1 MKTPDLY
8 ATLGVS
14 RDAKPSEIKQAYR
27 RRATA
32 AHPDKGGSDEELQA
46 INLAYETLSDPEKRA
61 RYDATGEVDAAAATM
76 SRGEQRFLQALD
88 EVLHG
93 ILGEKIDGERG
104 ILELVKHRLSHS
116 KKKTRAA
123 LEATEA
129 ALHKIEREL
138 GRYEL
143 VEDPATARPIEG
155 ENFIESRLRAVQADL
170 ENGRQGLEADLT
182 AIGDALIHCEQ
193 YRDGRPMPEAPAA
206 SPVFSPGYPFGISVD
221 ELYREILR
229 RAGT

>member
-8 ATLGVS
+8 DTLGVP
-14 RDAKPSEIKQAYR
+14 RDAKPRDIKQAYR

-76 SRGEQRFLQALD
+76 SRGEARFLQALD
-88 EVLHG
+88 EALHG
-93 ILGEKIDGERG
+93 MLGVLSESEIG
-104 ILELVKHRLSHS
+104 ILDTVKRRLSDN
-116 KKKTRAA
+116 KTKVRHA
-123 LEATEA
+123 LEATER
-129 ALHKIEREL
+129 ALRKIEKQL

-143 VEDPATARPIEG
+143 VEDPVTLRPIEG

-170 ENGRQGLEADLT
+170 INGRTGLEADLA
-182 AIGDALIHCEQ
+182 AIGEALICCDR
-193 YRDGRPMPEAPAA
+193 YRDGRPAEMRRTEIFSRAA
-206 SPVFSPGYPFGISVD
+206 SEMRGFHDLKHFTWGFSD
-221 ELYREILR
+221 E
-229 RAGT
+229 G